1 MEMSDKRVLL
11 MLNQSPADCPLDRQL
26 EVLDHAAGK
35 GVLLM
40 QDAVLFT
47 ATAEGRRLLDAGAK
61 VYALRQS
68 AEARGIVDRVMD
80 GVELVDYGRAI
91 DLIMDE
97 YDIVV

>member
-1 MEMSDKRVLL
+1 MSEKNALL

-26 EVLDHAAGK
+26 EVLGHAAGK

-47 ATAEGRRLLDAGAK
+47 VTGEAGRFKEAGAK

-68 AEARGIVDRVMD
+68 VEARGLVDRVAD
-80 GVELVDYGRAI
+80 EVELVDYGRAI

-97 YDIVV
+97 YDMVI

>member
-1 MEMSDKRVLL
+1 MYMSDKNALI
-11 MLNQSPADCPLDRQL
+11 MLNQSPTDCPLDRQL

-47 ATAEGRRLLDAGAK
+47 VTGEGRRLQEAGAK

-68 AEARGIVDRVMD
+68 VEARGIVDRVMD

>member
-1 MEMSDKRVLL
+1 MSDKKALL
-11 MLNQSPADCPLDRQL
+11 MLNQTPADCPLERQL

-40 QDAVLFT
+40 QDAVLF
-47 ATAEGRRLLDAGAK
+47 AVSDKGRELLERGGR
-61 VYALRQS
+61 VFALRQS
-68 AEARGIVDRVMD
+68 VEARGLLDRVMD

>member
-1 MEMSDKRVLL
+1 MSDKKALL
-11 MLNQSPADCPLDRQL
+11 MLNQTPADCPLERQL

-40 QDAVLFT
+40 QDAVLF
-47 ATAEGRRLLDAGAK
+47 AVSDEGRELLERGGR
-61 VYALRQS
+61 VFALRQS
-68 AEARGIVDRVMD
+68 VEARGLLDRVMD